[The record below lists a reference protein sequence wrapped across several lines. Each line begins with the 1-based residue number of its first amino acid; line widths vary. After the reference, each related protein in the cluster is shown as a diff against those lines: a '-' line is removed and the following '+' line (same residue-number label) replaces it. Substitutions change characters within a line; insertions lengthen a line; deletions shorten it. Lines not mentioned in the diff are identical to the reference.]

1 MVFGFFLQWYCRM
14 GQAAAWK
21 SPNKIEV
28 CAMPQDMID
37 AIVAAVATG
46 REVIVRKERGV
57 WVAIETT
64 RRVVYHEESEKQ

>member
-1 MVFGFFLQWYCRM
+1 
-14 GQAAAWK
+14 
-21 SPNKIEV
+21 
-28 CAMPQDMID
+28 MPQEMID

-64 RRVVYHEESEKQ
+64 RRVVYREDTDKQ

>member
-1 MVFGFFLQWYCRM
+1 MVGCRAVEWKE
-14 GQAAAWK
+14 AAACK